1 MSFSFSITDRINN
14 TGELFKIN
22 LRCLGVV
29 ITTGVG
35 VVGTTASLAT
45 LCKFPKLNVASK
57 WTLDARFI
65 LPELYRGTMG
75 VLNPSFTIRSELDY
89 ISNPKQ
95 NAPYFVELVSKKLT
109 DFAINAGKKETFIE
123 KQLVSRIGYAVSIPV
138 ALICR
143 IADLVLGILGVV
155 TSVLTLGM
163 NAKVNQFA
171 YTQLKVLGAIN
182 DICVR
187 AQFVVNP
194 QAKFY

>member
-1 MSFSFSITDRINN
+1 MSFSFSITDRIIN
-14 TGELFKIN
+14 TGELVKTN

-45 LCKFPKLNVASK
+45 LCKFPKLNVASI
-57 WTLDARFI
+57 WTHDARFI
-65 LPELYRGTMG
+65 LPELYGRTMT
-75 VLNPSFTIRSELDY
+75 VLNPAFTIRPDY
-89 ISNPKQ
+89 ISNTTH
-95 NAPYFVELVSKKLT
+95 NAPYFVNLVSKELT
-109 DFAINAGKKETFIE
+109 DFAINAGKKETFIQ
-123 KQLVSRIGYAVSIPV
+123 KQLVSRIGYAVGIPV

-155 TSVLTLGM
+155 ASVITLGM

-182 DICVR
+182 DICVG

-194 QAKFY
+194 QVKFY